1 MTDDTINKTKRKL
14 IMQSIA
20 KHDGTKVS
28 YTHVLI
34 LANRHQLPPEPISRL
49 LASMGYEVEAPPS
62 KPIPAP
68 PPPAPSV
75 PLNNS
80 KVPTGPGVPMEV
92 INMILR
98 GGIYKKLDDDP
109 GADPSTVFVVTTLDK
124 FRREREAIRKLLQ
137 HVTPKGA

>member
-1 MTDDTINKTKRKL
+1 MADDTINKTKRKL

-34 LANRHQLPPEPISRL
+34 LANRHQLAPEPISRL
-49 LASMGYEVEAPPS
+49 LASMGYEVEVPPT
-62 KPIPAP
+62 KPAP
-68 PPPAPSV
+68 TPAPAPKPKAPEALSV
-75 PLNNS
+75 HA
-80 KVPTGPGVPMEV
+80 GVPPEV
-92 INMILR
+92 VNTILR

-124 FRREREAIRKLLQ
+124 FLKEREAIRKLLQ
-137 HVTPKGA
+137 HL